1 MFYAT
6 RIQSVSNG
14 VATDEHGRTLRFI
27 GFLNVKA
34 GDTVYTDGRV
44 IFGNVKPK
52 GGSDVADDPNGIPAL
67 ADNLRGYFT
76 KNGRFNRYK
85 IKGEEWIVN
94 GKKNFFRDTGEAE
107 IIDAEIA
114 LEDGKET
121 GVYAVEKITRSEN
134 DYDCEL
140 IIRKDELEIS
150 RIKMREL
157 SAAAETLAKSYVEIV
172 DVPNH
177 TPEDLIDV
185 QAWLRNFKI
194 LSDGSWAALVE
205 YDITAERRFEGRDEE
220 LNTIDNTVRTYEEG
234 LFDDTF
240 DEDKLPGALKHT
252 IFDTYRPI
260 SWSEET
266 ISYGV
271 TYTTYEVPHDKTYST
286 TAHCKLIFKFSSDD
300 DPQKIFEQSEFTP
313 FEMEE
318 NEFTFYPGGVPD
330 DIKEFSR
337 KHIPQTDTFP
347 YPASRVI
354 SRRHATGGTY
364 YEFIIY
370 GLRIGVPVES
380 VIEDNRQ
387 YSGWVAEALHYDSR
401 NLPDAPDYK
410 NGKLEYDSFSFPV
423 QDDFAAQFSYNEDDD
438 AWHLDS
444 VTEDGTEIFSVEVD
458 NPLQANLSVTPL
470 RRGYLF
476 GVRHDKLYTIDENG
490 IAAQRGYNFK
500 NFRLR
505 ELKKMSRAK

>member
-6 RIQSVSNG
+6 KIQSVSNG
-14 VATDEHGRTLRFI
+14 VAVDEHGRTLRFI

-52 GGSDVADDPNGIPAL
+52 GGSDVVDEPGGIPAL

-76 KNGRFNRYK
+76 KNGRYCRYK
-85 IKGEEWIVN
+85 IAGEEWIVN
-94 GKKNFFRDTGEAE
+94 GKKNFFHDKDADQ

-114 LEDGKET
+114 VEEGKET
-121 GVYAVEKITRSEN
+121 GVYLVEKITRGET
-134 DYDCEL
+134 DYECEL
-140 IIRKDELEIS
+140 IIRKNELEIS

-157 SAAAETLAKSYVEIV
+157 SEAAETLAKSYVEIV

-194 LSDGSWAALVE
+194 LPDGSWTALVE
-205 YDITAERRFEGRDEE
+205 YDITAERRFEGRDVYI
-220 LNTIDNTVRTYEEG
+220 NTIDNTVTTYDEG
-234 LFDDTF
+234 LFDDSF
-240 DEDKLPGALKHT
+240 DENKLPGALKHT

-260 SWSEET
+260 RWYEET
-266 ISYGV
+266 TSYNV
-271 TYTTYEVPHDKTYST
+271 IETLYEVPHDKTYDT
-286 TAHCKLIFKFSSDD
+286 TAHCKLIFKFSSDN

-318 NEFTFYPGGVPD
+318 NEYKIYPGGVPD

-347 YPASRVI
+347 YPASRVVL
-354 SRRHATGGTY
+354 RRYPTGGTY

-387 YSGWVAEALHYDSR
+387 FSGWVAEVLHYDSR
-401 NLPDAPDYK
+401 TLPDAPDYK
-410 NGKLEYDSFSFPV
+410 NGKFEYDSFSFPV
-423 QDDFAAQFSYNEDDD
+423 QDDFAAQFSYDEDEDV
-438 AWHLDS
+438 WHLDS
-444 VTEDGTEIFSVEVD
+444 VTLDGTEIFSVEVD
-458 NPLQANLSVTPL
+458 NPLQANLSVIPL

-476 GVRHDKLYTIDENG
+476 GVRHDKLYSIDENG
-490 IAAQRGYNFK
+490 TAAQRGYNFK